1 MSSNENNHDEA
12 APLLLD
18 GSPNHDYEANG
29 GVKPSYTTKESSTR
43 QYIQDLWR
51 WLRINVK
58 ILTMTGLLLGGV
70 IALIVYIALD
80 HNQAPAQPADPICLT
95 PACVLA
101 AAGIIENMD
110 SDYHHINPCEDFSKY
125 VCGGWESK
133 HDLRAD
139 QDSVSSGGVMYEKSQ
154 ETLRRLL
161 EAPYS
166 DTQLSRV
173 SPSTSADRLIFDK
186 IQSAYNACMDD
197 ETIKHRASKP
207 LLDVLRKV
215 QEYYPLH
222 SDHGETASFNDRNLH
237 QQKGLLSYGDEPF
250 TRVIAYL
257 SSIGVDAFVT
267 FNVDADDK
275 DPDSVVLSMNA
286 LNRPGLPSKEYYQDQ
301 DLLKSY
307 AETIGQVLEALLREA
322 QPSPQ
327 LGLET
332 SMMFECSEELVKAVV
347 DLEKSLAFAS
357 PDEADAEDVMKYY
370 NPRSLTEVHA
380 LLPQLSM
387 PYLLSFLAPTGF
399 VPTKVIVG
407 SPSYLEALAQQLNGA
422 SHETLRAYLV
432 WKTVQGYVDEVE
444 DEALTPLTRFNNRL
458 RGKDPEASE
467 DRWRTCVKVV
477 DRGLGWIL
485 SRFFVEEAFSKDA
498 KAFGDRIIHDIK
510 HQFVEKL
517 SVAEW
522 MSKDVR
528 NVAIEKVHRIIQKIG
543 YPTRSPDLLDATAV
557 EKYYEGVHITNE
569 SYFGN
574 ALAVAKFD
582 SRREW
587 SKLGKPTNRDEWLMT
602 AVTVNAYYNPPGNE
616 IVFPAGIMQ
625 PPIFYDPSLPP
636 YISYGP
642 FGSISGHE
650 LTHAFDSSGRHYD
663 QNGNYTDWWD
673 DETIQAFKAKTACFV
688 KQYSN
693 FSILDPEGKTLHVN
707 GKLTLG
713 ENIADAGGL
722 SAAFHAWKEIEKKHP
737 SQLLPGLQHFTKE
750 QMFFITYP
758 SLFCGKTRQERAVNL
773 IYKDPHS
780 PSWARILGTVANSRE
795 FRKAFDCPKKE
806 PTCELW

>member
-1 MSSNENNHDEA
+1 MSSNKDNHDEA
-12 APLLLD
+12 TPLLVNPTSD
-18 GSPNHDYEANG
+18 HDQEANG
-29 GVKPSYTTKESSTR
+29 CTKPSSTTKKSSSPR
-43 QYIQDLWR
+43 YIQHVWR
-51 WLRINVK
+51 WLRNNVK
-58 ILTMTGLLLGGV
+58 ILALTGLLLAGV
-70 IALIVYIALD
+70 LALVISIAVSRE
-80 HNQAPAQPADPICLT
+80 QAPEQPTDPICLT

-110 SDYHHINPCEDFSKY
+110 PVYSHIDPCEDFSKFL
-125 VCGGWESK
+125 CGGWESK
-133 HDLRAD
+133 HEIRPD
-139 QDSVSSGGVMYEKSQ
+139 QDSVSSGSVMYETSQ
-154 ETLRRLL
+154 ETLHRLL

-166 DTQLSRV
+166 ETQLSRV
-173 SPSTSADRLIFDK
+173 SSSASADRRIFDK
-186 IQSAYNACMDD
+186 IQSAYNACMDE
-197 ETIKHRASKP
+197 ETIKQRASKP
-207 LLDVLRKV
+207 LLDVLREI
-215 QEYYPLH
+215 QEYYPLP
-222 SDHGETASFNDRNLH
+222 SDRRKIDSSDDRNLH
-237 QQKGLLSYGDEPF
+237 QQKGLLSYRDEPF

-267 FNVDADDK
+267 FNVNADDK

-307 AETIGQVLEALLREA
+307 AETIGLVLEALLREA

-327 LGLET
+327 LDLDT
-332 SMMFECSEELVKAVV
+332 SLVFECSEELVKAVIE
-347 DLEKSLAFAS
+347 LEETLAVAS
-357 PDEADAEDVMKYY
+357 PDEADAEDVTKYY
-370 NPRSLTEVHA
+370 NPRSLTEVDA

-387 PYLLSFLAPTGF
+387 PYLLSLLAPSGF
-399 VPTKVIVG
+399 VPTEVIVG
-407 SPSYLEALAQQLNGA
+407 SPSYLEVLAQQLNGA

-444 DEALTPLTRFNNRL
+444 DDALIPLKRFNNIL

-485 SRFFVEEAFSKDA
+485 SKFFVEEAFSKEA

-510 HQFVEKL
+510 QQFVEKL
-517 SVAEW
+517 SVAGW

-528 NVAIEKVHRIIQKIG
+528 NVAIEKVHRITQKIG

-557 EKYYEGVHITNE
+557 EKYYEAVHITNG

-574 ALAVAKFD
+574 ALAIARFD

-663 QNGNYTDWWD
+663 QDGNYTDWWD
-673 DETIQAFKAKTACFV
+673 DQTVQAFKAKTDCFV
-688 KQYSN
+688 EQYSN
-693 FSILDPEGKTLHVN
+693 FTILDPEGKRLHVN

-722 SAAFHAWKEIEKKHP
+722 SAAFHAWKEVEKKHP

>member
-70 IALIVYIALD
+70 IALIVYIARTKIPDSSSLQNTSLIDLVD

-477 DRGLGWIL
+477 DRGLGKNIT
-485 SRFFVEEAFSKDA
+485 SRVDLAHRCNFA
-498 KAFGDRIIHDIK
+498 KYSR
-510 HQFVEKL
+510 V
-517 SVAEW
+517 
-522 MSKDVR
+522 
-528 NVAIEKVHRIIQKIG
+528 
-543 YPTRSPDLLDATAV
+543 DL
-557 EKYYEGVHITNE
+557 K
-569 SYFGN
+569 
-574 ALAVAKFD
+574 
-582 SRREW
+582 
-587 SKLGKPTNRDEWLMT
+587 
-602 AVTVNAYYNPPGNE
+602 
-616 IVFPAGIMQ
+616 Q
-625 PPIFYDPSLPP
+625 IF
-636 YISYGP
+636 
-642 FGSISGHE
+642 
-650 LTHAFDSSGRHYD
+650 R
-663 QNGNYTDWWD
+663 
-673 DETIQAFKAKTACFV
+673 
-688 KQYSN
+688 
-693 FSILDPEGKTLHVN
+693 
-707 GKLTLG
+707 
-713 ENIADAGGL
+713 
-722 SAAFHAWKEIEKKHP
+722 
-737 SQLLPGLQHFTKE
+737 
-750 QMFFITYP
+750 
-758 SLFCGKTRQERAVNL
+758 
-773 IYKDPHS
+773 
-780 PSWARILGTVANSRE
+780 
-795 FRKAFDCPKKE
+795 
-806 PTCELW
+806 

>member
-12 APLLLD
+12 APLLLN

-43 QYIQDLWR
+43 KYIQHLWL
-51 WLRINVK
+51 WLRINFK
-58 ILTMTGLLLGGV
+58 ILTVTGLLLGGV
-70 IALIVYIALD
+70 IALIVYIAMS
-80 HNQAPAQPADPICLT
+80 HNQAPEQPADPICLS

-173 SPSTSADRLIFDK
+173 SSSASADKLIFDK
-186 IQSAYNACMDD
+186 IQSAYNACMDE
-197 ETIKHRASKP
+197 ETIKQRASKR

-222 SDHGETASFNDRNLH
+222 SDDGKAGSFKDRNLH
-237 QQKGLLSYGDEPF
+237 QQKELLSYGDEPF

-301 DLLKSY
+301 DILKSY

-322 QPSPQ
+322 RPSPL
-327 LGLET
+327 LGLDT
-332 SMMFECSEELVKAVV
+332 SMVFKCSEELVKAVIE
-347 DLEKSLAFAS
+347 LEKTLAFAS
-357 PDEADAEDVMKYY
+357 PDEADAEDVTKYY

-387 PYLLSFLAPTGF
+387 PYLLSLLAPTGF
-399 VPTKVIVG
+399 VPSKVIVG
-407 SPSYLEALAQQLNGA
+407 SPSYLDALAQQLDVA

-444 DEALTPLTRFNNRL
+444 DEALIPLKRFNNKL

-467 DRWRTCVKVV
+467 DRWRTCVKAV

-485 SRFFVEEAFSKDA
+485 SKFFVEEAFSKDA

-528 NVAIEKVHRIIQKIG
+528 DVAIEKVHRIIQKIG

-557 EKYYEGVHITNE
+557 KKYYEGVHITNE

-574 ALAVAKFD
+574 ALAVAQFD

-673 DETIQAFKAKTACFV
+673 DQTIQAFEAKTDCFV

-693 FSILDPEGKTLHVN
+693 FTILDPEGKTLHVN

-722 SAAFHAWKEIEKKHP
+722 SAAFHAWKAIEKKHP

-758 SLFCGKTRQERAVNL
+758 SLFCGKTRQERAVNS

-806 PTCELW
+806 PT